1 MKKSPYLPLTILAIF
16 TLLFIAACGTA
27 DGTPEVDSADP
38 SPTPD
43 RTAEAVV
50 ATVAPAATEPTSS
63 AAEAP
68 TQSAP
73 TEPAPAEPQANL
85 TSVEPCGEDVCL
97 YDGWFLLE
105 RPVGPDGRNTIDHTS
120 RFGTFRRG
128 SEAIRGVYFLNSTG
142 TPVLASADG
151 LVVVAGDDSQ
161 SPYGRY
167 RGAFGNLVILQHDLP
182 GVSGSVFTLYG
193 HLSEVSVEV
202 DDQVQAGQE
211 IGLVGSSG
219 DISGSS
225 LYFEVRYGENA
236 YQSARNPEL
245 WLKPVSEGGAGGLA
259 GRIVNAEGNFVT
271 VQSIV
276 IEQLAGP
283 GQPALDQFYIRTYAG
298 DSLYGLEPWAENF
311 AMGGLPPGE
320 YQISFLMDGMR
331 QQVVEVTSDDVT
343 VVTFQI
349 E

>member
-1 MKKSPYLPLTILAIF
+1 MKKSLFLALVIF
-16 TLLFIAACGTA
+16 AISTLLITAGCGSA
-27 DGTPEVDSADP
+27 DGTPEVDAAGP

-43 RTAEAVV
+43 RTAESVV
-50 ATVAPAATEPTSS
+50 ATEPPEVTEPPSS
-63 AAEAP
+63 AGEEP
-68 TQSAP
+68 TQSAA
-73 TEPAPAEPQANL
+73 TKPAPAESAANL
-85 TSVEPCGEDVCL
+85 TAVESCGEDVCL

-105 RPVGPDGRNTIDHTS
+105 RPIGPDGRNTIDHTS

-142 TPVLASADG
+142 TPVLAAADG
-151 LVVVAGDDSQ
+151 TVVVAGDDSQ
-161 SPYGRY
+161 TPYGRY

-182 GVSGSVFTLYG
+182 GVSGPVFTLYG
-193 HLSEVSVEV
+193 HLSEVSVEA

-245 WLKPVSEGGAGGLA
+245 WLRPVADSSAGALV
-259 GRIVNAEGNFVT
+259 GRVVNADGNFIT

-283 GQPALDQFYIRTYAG
+283 GQPALDQFYIRTYGG
-298 DSLYGLEPWAENF
+298 DSLNGLEPWGENF

-331 QQVVEVTSDDVT
+331 QQVVEVTTDDVT
-343 VVTFQI
+343 LVTFQI

>member
-1 MKKSPYLPLTILAIF
+1 MKKSLFLPLVLLAIF
-16 TLLFIAACGTA
+16 ILIIAAGCGSA
-27 DGTPEVDSADP
+27 DGTPEVDAGGP

-43 RTAEAVV
+43 RTAQAVV
-50 ATVAPAATEPTSS
+50 ATVAPEATEPPSS
-63 AAEAP
+63 GGEEP
-68 TQSAP
+68 TQIAP
-73 TEPAPAEPQANL
+73 TEPAQDEPAANL
-85 TSVEPCGEDVCL
+85 TAVEPCGEDVCL
-97 YDGWFLLE
+97 HDGLFLLE
-105 RPVGPDGRNTIDHTS
+105 RPIGPDARNTIDHTS

-142 TPVLASADG
+142 TPVLAAADG
-151 LVVVAGDDSQ
+151 TVVVAGDDSQ
-161 SPYGRY
+161 TPYGRY

-182 GVSGSVFTLYG
+182 GVSGPVFTLYG
-193 HLSEVSVEV
+193 HLSEVTVEV

-245 WLKPVSEGGAGGLA
+245 WLRPVADSSAGALA
-259 GRIVNAEGNFVT
+259 GRVVDAEGNFVT

-283 GQPALDQFYIRTYAG
+283 GQPALDQFYIRTYSG
-298 DSLYGLEPWAENF
+298 DSLDGLEPWGENF

-331 QQVVEVTSDDVT
+331 QQLVEVTSDDVAL
-343 VVTFQI
+343 VTFQI